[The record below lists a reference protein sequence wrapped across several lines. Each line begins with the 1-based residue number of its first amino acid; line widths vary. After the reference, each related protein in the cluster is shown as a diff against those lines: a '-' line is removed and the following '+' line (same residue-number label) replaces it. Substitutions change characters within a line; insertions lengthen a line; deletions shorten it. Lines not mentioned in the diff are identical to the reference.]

1 LNTQFNNAATTLQMV
16 EKLVTITSEPTRIN
30 IVLSGTLPTNLAAI
44 GAAISPP
51 IINPATSNKGIL
63 FKKIKK
69 VMELAST
76 TKNSA
81 RHTEPT
87 T

>member
-1 LNTQFNNAATTLQMV
+1 M
-16 EKLVTITSEPTRIN
+16 
-30 IVLSGTLPTNLAAI
+30 
-44 GAAISPP
+44 
-51 IINPATSNKGIL
+51 L

-69 VMELAST
+69 VIELAST

>member
-1 LNTQFNNAATTLQMV
+1 MV
-16 EKLVTITSEPTRIN
+16 ERLVTITREPTRIN
-30 IVLSGTLPTNLAAI
+30 IVLSGTFPTNLAAI

-51 IINPATSNKGIL
+51 IINPATSNKGML

-69 VMELAST
+69 VIELAST